1 MAEPKSI
8 AISTIPI
15 PKLTALMNN
24 FICNTITH
32 LNKLSVKG
40 DEKLAEFDKK
50 LNDLEIMTTLLE
62 SKLNSLPEKITS
74 TYPQLEPTTLD
85 DLIPGVGDRDNK
97 VEEEPLQEE
106 PPQPPPID
114 PPIKNKEPQSSKDN
128 NQNNQKKDENSEK
141 NQEGIGEVKA
151 NLSPEEE
158 LNNFLEE
165 HEDFKGLYKMLKVG
179 IPTRGVKQKATDN
192 QLDMDLFDQL
202 IVIAHKVNPSISLE

>member
-85 DLIPGVGDRDNK
+85 DLIPGVGDGDNK
-97 VEEEPLQEE
+97 VEEEPK
-106 PPQPPPID
+106 QPPPID
-114 PPIKNKEPQSSKDN
+114 PPGKNSQSSQDN
-128 NQNNQKKDENSEK
+128 NQNNQIQEEKDENVEQA
-141 NQEGIGEVKA
+141 QEGIGEVKA

>member
-97 VEEEPLQEE
+97 VEEEPK
-106 PPQPPPID
+106 QPPPID
-114 PPIKNKEPQSSKDN
+114 PPGKNSQSSQDN
-128 NQNNQKKDENSEK
+128 NQNNQIQEEKDENVEQA
-141 NQEGIGEVKA
+141 QERIGEVKA